1 MAKRKIGFV
10 LLLAFVLLAAIVA
23 VKLYLDRKAS
33 FPLTY
38 REQVEALS
46 SEYGVPAP
54 LIFAVVKAESGFQP
68 EARSHAGACG
78 LMQLMPATYC
88 EIAERLGE
96 PCDETMIFDPE
107 QNLRY
112 GVYYLAYLYHYFGDY
127 YTALAAYNA
136 GIGRVSGWV
145 ADSRYS
151 DDGVTLHSI
160 PIAETETYVQRI
172 RDYEQTYTEI
182 LEKEG

>member
-127 YTALAAYNA
+127 YTAIAAYNA
-136 GIGRVSGWV
+136 GIGRVSGGW
-145 ADSRYS
+145 
-151 DDGVTLHSI
+151 
-160 PIAETETYVQRI
+160 RI
-172 RDYEQTYTEI
+172 HAIRPM
-182 LEKEG
+182 G

>member
-96 PCDETMIFDPE
+96 PWRRNNDF
-107 QNLRY
+107 
-112 GVYYLAYLYHYFGDY
+112 
-127 YTALAAYNA
+127 
-136 GIGRVSGWV
+136 
-145 ADSRYS
+145 
-151 DDGVTLHSI
+151 
-160 PIAETETYVQRI
+160 
-172 RDYEQTYTEI
+172 
-182 LEKEG
+182 